1 MVLVFQA
8 SLLALILLSFLLVVA
23 VPVVFASPNAWD
35 ENKNL
40 VLLSAAAWAGCVL
53 LVGSLNF
60 FVI

>member
-1 MVLVFQA
+1 MVLVFQV